1 MTVQPTESELEWDVS
16 ASTSR
21 TIEALLA
28 TQFAV
33 IWGLLLL
40 VGTSPLLAIT
50 ARYATGTTMLELVGI
65 FALAMGVPI
74 LAFWGVLRTLT
85 GPGRK
90 RMIAQYLFFDPAHP
104 ERTIF
109 DHAPPRQ
116 YAVAAA
122 VGLLGYFGAIFVF
135 ESQPEYVLGVAF
147 AGAGLCCFFWWTA
160 PNRGRLN
167 IESETLVVHNRRTL
181 TEGGGGNHRD
191 LLRGFSGDDRR
202 TALEDVIGT
211 RAVRVGDIVVLAL
224 QDRADYAP
232 TLVVVPP
239 RVADRIGQEYGD

>member
-1 MTVQPTESELEWDVS
+1 MQPSKAELEWDVN

-33 IWGLLLL
+33 VWGLVLL
-40 VGTSPLLAIT
+40 VGTSLLLAI
-50 ARYATGTTMLELVGI
+50 ASRYVTGTTMLELVGI
-65 FALAMGVPI
+65 LALVMGVPI

-85 GPGRK
+85 GTGRK
-90 RMIAQYLFFDPAHP
+90 RMIAQYFFFDPAHP

-122 VGLLGYFGAIFVF
+122 VGFVGYFGSIFVF

-147 AGAGLCCFFWWTA
+147 AGAVLCCFFWWTA
-160 PNRGRLN
+160 PNRGRLDV
-167 IESETLVVHNRRTL
+167 ESETLVIYNRRTL
-181 TEGGGGNHRD
+181 TEGGGGNLWD

-202 TALEDVIGT
+202 TSLKDVVGT
-211 RAVRVGDIVVLAL
+211 TAVRVGDVVVLAL
-224 QDRADYAP
+224 QHRAGYAP
-232 TLVVVPP
+232 TLVVLPP
-239 RVADRIGQEYGD
+239 RVANRIVQEYGD